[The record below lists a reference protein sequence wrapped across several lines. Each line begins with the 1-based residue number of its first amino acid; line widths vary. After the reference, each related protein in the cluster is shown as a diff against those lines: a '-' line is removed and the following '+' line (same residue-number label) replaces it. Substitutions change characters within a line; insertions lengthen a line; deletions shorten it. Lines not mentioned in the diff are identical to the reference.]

1 MMVLLLF
8 YLFSQA
14 SSENHALTVFVTAS
28 SGLSNI
34 LDVQIY
40 TMVDDNSDAFCDGS
54 NKTVKANSDWVKAFF
69 HDNHELLEFYRNQC
83 FEHLPNLFRG
93 MIAVLNENF
102 KQPEGNHILQMIL
115 SCALDEETQ
124 NVKAVLQFGYNAE
137 DFMILNLDNLTWVA
151 LQPQAISI
159 KVAWNA
165 DIAGLMFHRKLLTQ
179 MCPQWLKGSLDIMKS
194 IPPRTDHP
202 SLSLL
207 QRLPFSPVSCHATG
221 FYPNRA
227 LLFWRKDGE
236 EIHENVDHGEILPNN
251 DGTFQMRVYLNI
263 SSISPED
270 WRRYDCVFQLI
281 AKEEKIIKLDE
292 ASIRTNRERTS
303 NITIPIIATVITF
316 VLVSIAAAAGYVLYK
331 RNTAH
336 GTGFEVISVT

>member
-1 MMVLLLF
+1 
-8 YLFSQA
+8 
-14 SSENHALTVFVTAS
+14 
-28 SGLSNI
+28 
-34 LDVQIY
+34 
-40 TMVDDNSDAFCDGS
+40 
-54 NKTVKANSDWVKAFF
+54 
-69 HDNHELLEFYRNQC
+69 
-83 FEHLPNLFRG
+83 

-303 NITIPIIATVITF
+303 NITIPIMATVITF
-316 VLVSIAAAAGYVLYK
+316 VLLSIAAAAGYVLYK